1 MATVEDILRELPAA
15 ARPPAR
21 RAWEALPEDTRER
34 LERSLE
40 DLPSDLH
47 RWRTLLDL
55 ALEHAKM
62 AAGGKSRLAIVGP
75 ANVGKSTLYNAF
87 LRAGESRAEVG
98 PVPGTTRTSQEGD
111 AGALTVVDTPGADA
125 MGDLGEAEK
134 GRALAAAREADVL
147 LIVFDAAQGIKR
159 EERALFD
166 ELVGLGKPFV
176 VALNKMDLVGRE
188 RDRVREHA
196 ARALGLETSQVVPC
210 TAKDGG
216 NVDRLLAVI
225 ARTEP
230 RLVAALGAAL
240 PAYRRGLAHGA
251 TRRAAGTAAAIALA
265 PIPIVDVVP
274 LLALQS
280 SLVLGIARIYRYR
293 ITPARARE
301 LLATFGLGFAG
312 RTLFQQLS
320 KLGGPPGWALA
331 AAIAA
336 STTAAMGYAATAW
349 FERGERLTREGARE
363 LARNLKRP
371 LVERFR
377 RLGRRRPGRKDL
389 EAEVEAV
396 LAEAPPT
403 ADGPS
408 PRDRAPESE

>member
-1 MATVEDILRELPAA
+1 MATLEDILRELPAA
-15 ARPPAR
+15 ARRPAR
-21 RAWEALPEDTRER
+21 RAWEALPDQARER

-40 DLPSDLH
+40 DLPSDLT

-75 ANVGKSTLYNAF
+75 ANVGKSTLYNAL
-87 LRAGESRAEVG
+87 LRAGESRAEVS

-125 MGDLGEAEK
+125 IGEVGEAERD
-134 GRALAAAREADVL
+134 RALAAAREADVL

-176 VALNKMDLVGRE
+176 VALNKMDLVRRE
-188 RDRVREHA
+188 RDSVREHA

-216 NVDRLLAVI
+216 NLDRLLAAI

-240 PAYRRGLAHGA
+240 PAYRRSLAHVA

-265 PIPIVDVVP
+265 PLPFLDVVP

-293 ITPARARE
+293 LTPARARE

-336 STTAAMGYAATAW
+336 STTAAMGYGATAW
-349 FERGERLTREGARE
+349 FERGERLSRERVRE
-363 LARNLKRP
+363 LARGIARQLIERLKS
-371 LVERFR
+371 F
-377 RLGRRRPGRKDL
+377 GRRRPARKSL
-389 EAEVEAV
+389 EADVEAA
-396 LAEAPPT
+396 LAQMDHHEDTKDPL
-403 ADGPS
+403 
-408 PRDRAPESE
+408 

>member
-21 RAWEALPEDTRER
+21 RAWEALSEQARER

-75 ANVGKSTLYNAF
+75 ANVGKSTLYNAL
-87 LRAGESRAEVG
+87 LRGGESSAEVG
-98 PVPGTTRTSQEGD
+98 PVPGTTRTIQEGD

-125 MGDLGEAEK
+125 IGEVGEAEK
-134 GRALAAAREADVL
+134 ERALAAAREADVL

-159 EERALFD
+159 EERSLFD

-188 RDRVREHA
+188 RDSVREHA
-196 ARALGLETSQVVPC
+196 AQALGLETSQLVPC
-210 TAKDGG
+210 TAKHGG
-216 NVDRLLAVI
+216 NVDRLLAAI

-230 RLVAALGAAL
+230 RLVGALGAAL
-240 PAYRRGLAHGA
+240 PAYRRTLAQVA

-265 PIPIVDVVP
+265 PLPVLDVVP

-293 ITPARARE
+293 ITPGRARE

-349 FERGERLTREGARE
+349 FERGERITRERVRE
-363 LARNLKRP
+363 LARGIARS
-371 LVERFR
+371 LVERLKGF
-377 RLGRRRPGRKDL
+377 GRRRPARGSL
-389 EAEVEAV
+389 EADVEAA
-396 LAEAPPT
+396 LAQMIHQDTKDPH
-403 ADGPS
+403 
-408 PRDRAPESE
+408 